1 MKTTILKLIMILFV
15 SKLSAQITLTSSI
28 NPVAGDIDNS
38 ATCDTNNISQGNSGA
53 NQTWSFLSL
62 IRQDSSVINFVPAG
76 STPYSVQFPTSN
88 IAFTTDNV
96 NYGYTTTS
104 SGNYIIN
111 GQASPDLMINYT
123 DPELFMQY
131 PFTYNSSITDNFES
145 NFTSGGFTTFRTG
158 TTTIT
163 GDAWG
168 TIILPSGSYANALR
182 VKYTITTKD
191 SLTLGTVLTSVLTS
205 YNWFVTGKKFPV
217 FEIIYTSYSV
227 NGIPITNSK
236 VVNYNLGTVIGV
248 TNISNETPDKYK
260 LSQNYP
266 NPFNPATK
274 ISFSIP
280 KQGFVN
286 MKVYDILGK
295 EVMTLVNEIKQ
306 AGSYDVNFNGSNFAS
321 GVYFYRIESDNFVD
335 IKRMMLIK

>member
-76 STPYSVQFPTSN
+76 STPYSGQFPTSN

-131 PFTYNSSITDNFES
+131 PFTYNISVTDNFES

-182 VKYTITTKD
+182 VKYIITTKD

-266 NPFNPATK
+266 NPFNPSTILAFE
-274 ISFSIP
+274 IRRS
-280 KQGFVN
+280 GFVSL
-286 MKVYDILGK
+286 KVHDMLGK
-295 EVMTLVNEIKQ
+295 EVADLVNSDLSPGTYK
-306 AGSYDVNFNGSNFAS
+306 YDFNAS
-321 GVYFYRIESDNFVD
+321 DLSSGIYFYTLKVNEFIETKKMIFN
-335 IKRMMLIK
+335 K